1 MKDRINIG
9 KAIKFILVAAGI
21 FIIGIAVFLFFR
33 TRARAKDA
41 LREAKNVYLAL
52 YTTDIEYYAQGKTIY
67 DHSKGDG
74 MTEGVKEEVNRLADA
89 DGIYVITSYNM
100 RKREITGM
108 QYRNGHYL
116 VTFTLKD
123 GHEIWTV
130 DYSMRLYKMTD
141 E

>member
-1 MKDRINIG
+1 LRDRINLG
-9 KAIKFILVAAGI
+9 KIIKFILVAVGI
-21 FIIGIAVFLFFR
+21 FIIGIAVFMFFR

-41 LREAKNVYLAL
+41 LREAKNIYRAL
-52 YTTDIEYYAQGKTIY
+52 YTIDVEYYAQGKTIY

-74 MTEGVKEEVNRLADA
+74 LADGVKEDVDRLADA
-89 DGIYVITSYNM
+89 EGKYIVTSYNA
-100 RKREITGM
+100 RKREVTGM

-116 VTFTLKD
+116 VTYTKKD

-130 DYSMRLYKMTD
+130 DYSMRLYRLTD

>member
-1 MKDRINIG
+1 MRDRINIG
-9 KAIKFILVAAGI
+9 KVIKFILIAVGV
-21 FIIGIAVFLFFR
+21 FIIGIAVFMFFR
-33 TRARAKDA
+33 TRARAKDT
-41 LREAKNVYLAL
+41 LRDAKNVYLAL

-74 MTEGVKEEVNRLADA
+74 IADGVKEAVDKLADS
-89 DGIYVITSYNM
+89 DGSYIITSYNA

-116 VTFTLKD
+116 VSFTKKD
-123 GHEIWTV
+123 GREIWTV
-130 DYSMRLYKMTD
+130 DYSMRLYKITD